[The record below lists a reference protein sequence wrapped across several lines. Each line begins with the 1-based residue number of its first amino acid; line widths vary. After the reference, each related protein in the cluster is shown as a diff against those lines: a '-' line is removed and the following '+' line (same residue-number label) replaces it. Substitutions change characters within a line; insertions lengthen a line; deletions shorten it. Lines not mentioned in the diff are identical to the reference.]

1 MDNQYDLQQE
11 IIEKSGINIVT
22 CGDCGS
28 IILHRIG
35 QTTIV
40 CDSCGFV
47 SEPCDFPDLNVS
59 GTTNEM
65 RHPLTKFVTKQELIL
80 EDVFLFGDDAEKMP
94 MTILANSDVRDFP
107 IMFAIS
113 KDNKIIRFWELNE
126 GQSIIE
132 VKYREEILK
141 YRLGKVTKE
150 DEVSLGDIFMEGKHT
165 REITEQEWLAKL

>member
-1 MDNQYDLQQE
+1 MDKQYELQQE

-28 IILHRIG
+28 VILHRTK
-35 QTTIV
+35 QTIIV
-40 CDSCGFV
+40 CGTCGLV
-47 SEPCDFPDLNVS
+47 SEPCDFPDLNVC

-65 RHPLTKFVTKQELIL
+65 RHPLAQVVTNQELIL
-80 EDVFLFGDDAEKMP
+80 EDVFLSGDTNEETP
-94 MTILANSDVRDFP
+94 MAILCNSDVRDFP

-113 KDNKIIRFWELNE
+113 KDDKIVRFWELTE

-165 REITEQEWLAKL
+165 REITEKQWLSKL